1 MAFLGK
7 NPWEAGM
14 SFFQQM
20 FIIYLKALGIVL
32 NVEIYIYRIL
42 PDFKNLEIYYLYIL
56 PEVKLLK
63 K

>member
-1 MAFLGK
+1 
-7 NPWEAGM
+7 M

-20 FIIYLKALGIVL
+20 FIIYLKGLGIVL

-63 K
+63 KWAN